1 MPSRGVFRHAA
12 FVSGLTLFGGCVA
25 LGVGGCRNKISDKS
39 IRSITIAEVR
49 RLGAEVEGGDRRAA
63 LFVDPRTPDEFSAA
77 RLPGSINIGLDQVNP
92 DAGKPRVLE
101 GYRYLIVY
109 GDDPIDP
116 PAVGMTKRLLQ
127 TGFSG
132 VRLYRG
138 GLSEW
143 RAYGFPVEGTEAD
156 AAPGPSVP
164 STPEQ

>member
-1 MPSRGVFRHAA
+1 MEA
-12 FVSGLTLFGGCVA
+12 
-25 LGVGGCRNKISDKS
+25 
-39 IRSITIAEVR
+39 
-49 RLGAEVEGGDRRAA
+49 GDRRAA
-63 LFVDPRTPDEFSAA
+63 LFVDPRTPDEFAAA
-77 RLPGSINIGLDQVNP
+77 RLPGSVNIGLDQVNP
-92 DAGKPRVLE
+92 DSGKPRVLE

-143 RAYGFPVEGTEAD
+143 RAYGFPIDGAGAETS
-156 AAPGPSVP
+156 PGSPDRA
-164 STPEQ
+164 TPEH